1 MIIGFAKYEGTGNDF
16 IIIDARI
23 ALDFE
28 FQPEFVAALCDR
40 HFGIG
45 ADGLML
51 LELGSGKADFDMRY
65 FNSDGFETT
74 MCGNG
79 GRCIALFA
87 HHQGI
92 GGSEKV
98 FSGADG
104 VHRAKIKGVDDL
116 RGIVELQLNHTGIVE
131 QEGDG
136 FLLDTGSPH
145 YVKFVNGIDDVDVV
159 GEGRKIRNNPA
170 YGPKGV
176 NVNFVE
182 ITGNGSFR
190 LRTYERGV
198 EGETQACGTGATAAA
213 IAAHVAKQP
222 SYNHFSIQAQGGP
235 LIVSFNTD
243 GHGLFT
249 DVWLSGA
256 ARKVFHGKL
265 ETDNFIRLL

>member
-1 MIIGFAKYEGTGNDF
+1 MIIAFAKYEGTGSDF
-16 IIIDARI
+16 IVVDGRT
-23 ALDFE
+23 LDME
-28 FQPEFVAALCDR
+28 FPPEFVAALCDR

-51 LELGSGKADFDMRY
+51 LELGSGRVDFNMRY

-74 MCGNG
+74 MHGNA

-92 GGSEKV
+92 GSREKV

-104 VHRAKIKGVDDL
+104 THRAKIVKADDL
-116 RGIVELQLNHTGIVE
+116 SGMVELQLNHAGIVE
-131 QEGDG
+131 QKDDC
-136 FLLDTGSPH
+136 FILNTGSPH
-145 YVKFVNGIDDVDVV
+145 YIQFVTGIDDVDVI
-159 GEGRKIRNNPA
+159 GEGRKICHNPA

-182 ITGNGSFR
+182 VTGEGSFR

-198 EGETQACGTGATAAA
+198 EDETQACGTGATAAA
-213 IAAHVAKQP
+213 IAIHLAKQP
-222 SYNHFSIQAQGGP
+222 SCTHFSIKAQGGQ
-235 LIVSFNTD
+235 LTVSFKTD

-249 DVWLSGA
+249 DVWLRGE
-256 ARKVFHGKL
+256 ARKVFHGKF
-265 ETDNFIRLL
+265 EADNFIGLL